1 MPIAKRH
8 FPNLLKASRRELD
21 KSRGEVKEDLADA
34 EQELEELDPV
44 EVDNTIR
51 NSWLAVYA
59 LQEDVTLLQE
69 NMAGSIRRGEMAADD
84 SAPSL
89 GFVQAT
95 TQAAVLS
102 APTSM
107 TGVKLVNPV
116 VGRIPVINGA
126 MELEGGTATPE
137 YNLSTQALTITGQIA
152 GLSTLNITGAG
163 TFLSTLNVTG
173 ATTLLSTL
181 DITGAVTLTV
191 PLAVPQGGTGAA
203 TFTDGGIMLGS
214 GAGILTVLGQATD
227 GQLPIGATGADPIL
241 AALTGTANELTV
253 TNGSGSIT
261 LSIPSALILSGSLEV
276 TTTSLLTG
284 AQTLVGA
291 TEVQT
296 SLALSNITEGNTANI
311 TRQTTTE
318 THTLT
323 LGTTSDTTTISIP
336 AGALLIGVSFN
347 VNAAVTND
355 GDDTWSAAFITGST
369 APLATL
375 EAAALDT
382 KVDTMI
388 VPEVSTAVTEI
399 QFTPQSGSFTAGI
412 IEIVAYFETLTSL
425 ADV

>member
-1 MPIAKRH
+1 
-8 FPNLLKASRRELD
+8 
-21 KSRGEVKEDLADA
+21 
-34 EQELEELDPV
+34 
-44 EVDNTIR
+44 
-51 NSWLAVYA
+51 
-59 LQEDVTLLQE
+59 
-69 NMAGSIRRGEMAADD
+69 
-84 SAPSL
+84 
-89 GFVQAT
+89 
-95 TQAAVLS
+95 
-102 APTSM
+102 
-107 TGVKLVNPV
+107 
-116 VGRIPVINGA
+116 
-126 MELEGGTATPE
+126 
-137 YNLSTQALTITGQIA
+137 
-152 GLSTLNITGAG
+152 
-163 TFLSTLNVTG
+163 
-173 ATTLLSTL
+173 
-181 DITGAVTLTV
+181 
-191 PLAVPQGGTGAA
+191 VPQGGTGAA